1 MLKSILAGILR
12 RQFLIYSL
20 VAAGITKIVQ
30 AVAGTTRLTTVN
42 SFAIYKGEK
51 KTRNSTV
58 NSVAVYK
65 GEKKTRVSTVN
76 CIAIVTWTDTPE
88 PTPTPE
94 VESSVQP
101 FIFLN

>member
-12 RQFLIYSL
+12 RQFLLYTI

-51 KTRNSTV
+51 KTRVSTDNSF
-58 NSVAVYK
+58 AIYK

-76 CIAIVTWTDTPE
+76 CIAIVTWVDVPE
-88 PTPTPE
+88 PE

>member
-1 MLKSILAGILR
+1 
-12 RQFLIYSL
+12 

-30 AVAGTTRLTTVN
+30 AVAGTTRLTTVS
-42 SFAIYKGEK
+42 SFSIYKGEK
-51 KTRNSTV
+51 KTRTSISNSFAIYKAASDTKVSTV
-58 NSVAVYK
+58 NSVAIYK

-76 CIAIVTWTDTPE
+76 CIAIVTWIDIPE